1 MVSHPVPARLVAV
14 LLALALFEI
23 SLPGSAIAE
32 AERWVVDRGKSRVG
46 FDAFHPFGNF
56 SGASETPSGAV
67 ELDIEDLKKPI
78 KGTLTAPVAS
88 LRTGKAGRDKDLR
101 RALDGE
107 RQPEIRFRIDKVE
120 SSFPSLTENTDV
132 LLTLHGV
139 LSMRGIER
147 PASFMGRVR
156 LRPGGILWVRG
167 ESRLRPGDFGIPLLR
182 PWLVSMKE
190 HVLATFDLTL
200 NKEK

>member
-1 MVSHPVPARLVAV
+1 
-14 LLALALFEI
+14 
-23 SLPGSAIAE
+23 
-32 AERWVVDRGKSRVG
+32 
-46 FDAFHPFGNF
+46 
-56 SGASETPSGAV
+56 
-67 ELDIEDLKKPI
+67 
-78 KGTLTAPVAS
+78 
-88 LRTGKAGRDKDLR
+88 
-101 RALDGE
+101 
-107 RQPEIRFRIDKVE
+107 
-120 SSFPSLTENTDV
+120 
-132 LLTLHGV
+132 LTLHGV

>member
-1 MVSHPVPARLVAV
+1 MVSHPVPARLAAV
-14 LLALALFEI
+14 LLTVALLGVPLA
-23 SLPGSAIAE
+23 GSARAE
-32 AERWVVDRGKSRVG
+32 AGRWVVESGKSRVG
-46 FDAFHPFGNF
+46 FDAFHPLGNF
-56 SGASETPSGAV
+56 SGASETPSGEV

-78 KGTLTAPVAS
+78 KGSLTAPVAS

-107 RQPEIRFRIDKVE
+107 RHPEIRFRIDKVE

-139 LSMRGIER
+139 LTMRGTDR

-156 LRPGGILWVRG
+156 LRQGTLWVRG
-167 ESRLRPGDFGIPLLR
+167 ENRLRPGDFGVPLLR
-182 PWLVSMKE
+182 SWLVSMKE
-190 HVLATFDLTL
+190 YVLATFDLAL
-200 NKEK
+200 NKAQ

>member
-1 MVSHPVPARLVAV
+1 MVSHPVPARLPAV
-14 LLALALFEI
+14 LLALALLEACL
-23 SLPGSAIAE
+23 SGSAIAE
-32 AERWVVDRGKSRVG
+32 TGRWVVVSGKSRVG
-46 FDAFHPFGNF
+46 FDAFHPTGNF
-56 SGASETPSGAV
+56 SGASETPSGEV

-88 LRTGKAGRDKDLR
+88 LRTGKAGRDRDLR

-107 RQPEIRFRIDKVE
+107 RHPEIRFRIDKVE
-120 SSFPSLTENTDV
+120 SSFQSLTENTDV

-139 LSMRGIER
+139 LSMRGTDR

-156 LRPGGILWVRG
+156 LRQGTLWVRG

-182 PWLVSMKE
+182 AWLVSMKE
-190 HVLATFDLTL
+190 HVLATFDLAL
-200 NKEK
+200 SKEN

>member
-1 MVSHPVPARLVAV
+1 MVSHPVPARLPAV
-14 LLALALFEI
+14 LLALALFEACL
-23 SLPGSAIAE
+23 SGSAIAE
-32 AERWVVDRGKSRVG
+32 TGRWVVDSGKSRVG
-46 FDAFHPFGNF
+46 FDAFHPTGNF
-56 SGASETPSGAV
+56 SGASETPSGEV

-107 RQPEIRFRIDKVE
+107 RHPEIRFRIDKVE
-120 SSFPSLTENTDV
+120 SSFQSLTENTDV

-139 LSMRGIER
+139 LSMRGTDR

-156 LRPGGILWVRG
+156 LRQGTLWVRG

-182 PWLVSMKE
+182 AWLVSMKE
-190 HVLATFDLTL
+190 HVLATFDLAL
-200 NKEK
+200 SKEK

>member
-1 MVSHPVPARLVAV
+1 MVSHPVPGRLISA
-14 LLALALFEI
+14 LLTATLFGVYL
-23 SLPGSAIAE
+23 SGSASA
-32 AERWVVDRGKSRVG
+32 ATERWVVESGKSRVD
-46 FDAFHPFGNF
+46 FDAFHSLGNF
-56 SGASETPSGAV
+56 SGASETPSGEV

-107 RQPEIRFRIDKVE
+107 RHPDIRYRIDKVE
-120 SSFPSLTENTDV
+120 SSFTSLTDNTDV

-147 PASFMGRVR
+147 PVSFMGRVR
-156 LRPGGILWVRG
+156 LRQGTLWVRG
-167 ESRLRPGDFGIPLLR
+167 ENRIRPVDFGVPPLR
-182 PWLVSMKE
+182 SWLVSMKE
-190 HVLATFDLTL
+190 SVLARFDLIL
-200 NKEK
+200 SKAN